1 MATIMD
7 ERPTRKQQGTIS
19 RVRRSHAAAASAARA
34 AGKVA
39 LFLDGHNPITRQV
52 ARGVMEFV
60 RNGHGRPQAS
70 SAAHLPRWNIVLG
83 DDLRGVVPSARA
95 GFVGVIGCLGD
106 ARLVAAMKAGSLPV
120 VGVACCCE
128 PQAIRSLGL
137 SAQVVLDEE
146 RIAELAA
153 EHLIAC
159 GLMSLAYVTT
169 GQEREARG
177 QAFERHAKTAQR
189 SCHVERLP
197 EPAGKAAMGNGAATI
212 QSDTTNESKIEQ
224 LCRWL
229 QSQDVPVGVLACDDA
244 HARLVIDACRRVG
257 RRVPEEVAVIGVGND
272 DLLCEA
278 AVPPLSSIDPGFFQ
292 LGSAAAATLDAI
304 LRPRRG
310 RAVQTR
316 VEVAAIGPVSRRS
329 TDMLAISDTLV
340 AEAVRIVRGRPA
352 ADITVDMLA
361 LQLGLSRSTLE
372 QRFRRSIG
380 CSVHD
385 EIVRSRLAEVRR
397 IIGNPQLPM
406 KQVAQSCGF
415 GSVSYMTTF
424 LKKHLGV
431 TPGQLR
437 GGRS

>member
-19 RVRRSHAAAASAARA
+19 RVRSPHAAAPSVARA

-39 LFLDGHNPITRQV
+39 LFLDVHNPITRQV

-60 RNGHGRPQAS
+60 RDGHGRPQAGS
-70 SAAHLPRWNIVLG
+70 SAHLPRWSIVLG
-83 DDLRGVVPSARA
+83 DDLRGVVPSART
-95 GFVGVIGCLGD
+95 GFVGLIGCLGD
-106 ARLVAAMKAGSLPV
+106 ARLVAAVKAGSLPV

-128 PQAIRSLGL
+128 PQPIRSLGL

-169 GQEREARG
+169 GESCEARG
-177 QAFERHAKTAQR
+177 QAFERHAKAAQR
-189 SCHVERLP
+189 SCHVERLA
-197 EPAGKAAMGNGAATI
+197 EPAGKAAKGGAAAI
-212 QSDTTNESKIEQ
+212 ESDKTNESKIQQ

-229 QSQDVPVGVLACDDA
+229 ESQAVPVGVFACDDA

-310 RAVQTR
+310 RSLEPR
-316 VEVAAIGPVSRRS
+316 VEVAAIGPVARGS
-329 TDMLAISDTLV
+329 TDMLAIEDELV

-352 ADITVDMLA
+352 AVITVKTLA

-372 QRFRRSIG
+372 QRFRRSVG

-385 EIVRSRLAEVRR
+385 EIVRARLAEVRR
-397 IIGNPQLPM
+397 IIGDSQLTM
-406 KQVAQSCGF
+406 KQVAMACGF

-437 GGRS
+437 GGRG

>member
-1 MATIMD
+1 
-7 ERPTRKQQGTIS
+7 
-19 RVRRSHAAAASAARA
+19 
-34 AGKVA
+34 
-39 LFLDGHNPITRQV
+39 
-52 ARGVMEFV
+52 
-60 RNGHGRPQAS
+60 
-70 SAAHLPRWNIVLG
+70 
-83 DDLRGVVPSARA
+83 
-95 GFVGVIGCLGD
+95 
-106 ARLVAAMKAGSLPV
+106 
-120 VGVACCCE
+120 
-128 PQAIRSLGL
+128 
-137 SAQVVLDEE
+137 
-146 RIAELAA
+146 
-153 EHLIAC
+153 
-159 GLMSLAYVTT
+159 
-169 GQEREARG
+169 
-177 QAFERHAKTAQR
+177 
-189 SCHVERLP
+189 VERLP
-197 EPAGKAAMGNGAATI
+197 EPAGKAAKGGAAATI
-212 QSDTTNESKIEQ
+212 GSDTANESKIQQ

-229 QSQDVPVGVLACDDA
+229 ESQAVPVGVLACDDA

-310 RAVQTR
+310 RAVETR

-329 TDMLAISDTLV
+329 TDMLAIDDEQV

-352 ADITVDMLA
+352 ADLTVDVLA

-406 KQVAQSCGF
+406 KQVAQACGF

-437 GGRS
+437 GGRG

>member
-19 RVRRSHAAAASAARA
+19 RVRSPHAAAPSVARA

-39 LFLDGHNPITRQV
+39 LFLDVHNPITRQV

-60 RNGHGRPQAS
+60 RDGHGRPQAGS
-70 SAAHLPRWNIVLG
+70 SAHLPRWSIVLG
-83 DDLRGVVPSARA
+83 DDLRGVVPSART
-95 GFVGVIGCLGD
+95 GFVGLIGCLGD
-106 ARLVAAMKAGSLPV
+106 ARLVAAVKAGSLPV

-128 PQAIRSLGL
+128 PQPIRSLGL

-169 GQEREARG
+169 GESCEARG
-177 QAFERHAKTAQR
+177 QAFERHAKAAQR
-189 SCHVERLP
+189 SCHVERLA
-197 EPAGKAAMGNGAATI
+197 EPAGKAAKGGAAAI
-212 QSDTTNESKIEQ
+212 ESDKTNESKIQQ

-229 QSQDVPVGVLACDDA
+229 ESQAVPVGVLACDDA

-304 LRPRRG
+304 LRPRRFPPAS
-310 RAVQTR
+310 RWMTTAR
-316 VEVAAIGPVSRRS
+316 WAAS
-329 TDMLAISDTLV
+329 A
-340 AEAVRIVRGRPA
+340 
-352 ADITVDMLA
+352 
-361 LQLGLSRSTLE
+361 SRS
-372 QRFRRSIG
+372 
-380 CSVHD
+380 
-385 EIVRSRLAEVRR
+385 A
-397 IIGNPQLPM
+397 
-406 KQVAQSCGF
+406 F
-415 GSVSYMTTF
+415 GTS
-424 LKKHLGV
+424 
-431 TPGQLR
+431 P
-437 GGRS
+437 

>member
-1 MATIMD
+1 MATIME
-7 ERPTRKQQGTIS
+7 ERTTRKQQGTTS
-19 RVRRSHAAAASAARA
+19 RVRRSHTAASSAARA

-52 ARGVMEFV
+52 ARGVMEFL
-60 RNGHGRPQAS
+60 RTREGGSQAGRS
-70 SAAHLPRWNIVLG
+70 SLALRWSIVLG

-106 ARLVAAMKAGSLPV
+106 ARLAAAVRAGSLPV

-169 GQEREARG
+169 GASREARG
-177 QAFERHAKTAQR
+177 QAFERHAREAQR
-189 SCHVERLP
+189 SCHVERLADH
-197 EPAGKAAMGNGAATI
+197 AGKASQGDGAVVKAK
-212 QSDTTNESKIEQ
+212 DANEIKIRQ

-229 QSQDVPVGVLACDDA
+229 DSQAVPVGVLACDDA

-310 RAVQTR
+310 RAVETR

-329 TDMLAISDTLV
+329 TDMLAIDDEQV

-352 ADITVDMLA
+352 ADLTVDALA
-361 LQLGLSRSTLE
+361 LEIGLSRSTLE
-372 QRFRRSIG
+372 QRFRRAVG

-385 EIVRSRLAEVRR
+385 EMVRSRLAEVRR
-397 IIGNPQLPM
+397 IIGNPQLSM
-406 KQVAQSCGF
+406 KQVAMACGF

-424 LKKHLGV
+424 LKKHLGM

-437 GGRS
+437 GSRS

>member
-1 MATIMD
+1 MAMIMD
-7 ERPTRKQQGTIS
+7 ERPTRERQGTTGRVS
-19 RVRRSHAAAASAARA
+19 RARAAASAAARA
-34 AGKVA
+34 GGKVA
-39 LFLDGHNPITRQV
+39 LFLDGHNPVTRQV
-52 ARGVMEFV
+52 ALGVMEFV
-60 RNGHGRPQAS
+60 RTRRGGSQAS
-70 SAAHLPRWNIVLG
+70 RSSQALRWSIVLANDLVHGLG
-83 DDLRGVVPSARA
+83 DGVPSVRD
-95 GFVGVIGCLGD
+95 GFVGAIGCLGD
-106 ARLVAAMKAGSLPV
+106 PRLAATVKAGSMPV

-128 PQAIRSLGL
+128 PEPIRSLGL
-137 SAQVVLDEE
+137 TAQVVLDEE
-146 RIAELAA
+146 RIAALAA

-177 QAFERHAKTAQR
+177 LAFARHAKSAQR
-189 SCHVERLP
+189 SCHVERLA
-197 EPAGKAAMGNGAATI
+197 EDAGKVSRGDVAVVG
-212 QSDTTNESKIEQ
+212 SSESKVGQ

-229 QSQDVPVGVLACDDA
+229 ESQKVPVGVLACDDA

-292 LGSAAAATLDAI
+292 LGTAAAATLDAI

-310 RAVQTR
+310 RAVESR
-316 VEVAAIGPVSRRS
+316 VEVAAIGPVARRS
-329 TDMLAISDTLV
+329 TDMLAIADEQV

-352 ADITVDMLA
+352 ADFTVDVLA
-361 LQLGLSRSTLE
+361 AQLGLSRSTLE
-372 QRFRRSIG
+372 QRFRRAVG

-385 EIVRSRLAEVRR
+385 EMVRSRLAEVRR
-397 IIGNPQLPM
+397 IIGNPELTM
-406 KQVAQSCGF
+406 KQVAAASGF

-424 LKKHLGV
+424 LKKHLGM

-437 GGRS
+437 GIRH

>member
-7 ERPTRKQQGTIS
+7 ERPTRKQQGTTG

-34 AGKVA
+34 VGKVA

-70 SAAHLPRWNIVLG
+70 SAAHLPRWSIVLG
-83 DDLRGVVPSARA
+83 DDLRDTVPSTRS

-106 ARLVAAMKAGSLPV
+106 ARLAAAVKSGSLPV

-128 PQAIRSLGL
+128 PQPIRSLGM

-177 QAFERHAKTAQR
+177 QAFERHAKAAQR

-197 EPAGKAAMGNGAATI
+197 EPAGKAAKGGGA
-212 QSDTTNESKIEQ
+212 NESKIEQ

-272 DLLCEA
+272 DLLCES

-310 RAVQTR
+310 RAEQTR

-329 TDMLAISDTLV
+329 TDMLAIDDELV

-352 ADITVDMLA
+352 ADITVETLA
-361 LQLGLSRSTLE
+361 IEVGLSRSTLE
-372 QRFRRSIG
+372 QRFRRAIG
-380 CSVHD
+380 CSLHD
-385 EIVRSRLAEVRR
+385 EIVRARLAEVRR
-397 IIGNPQLPM
+397 IIGNPQLTM
-406 KQVAQSCGF
+406 KQVAQACGF

-424 LKKHLGV
+424 LKKHLGT

-437 GGRS
+437 GGRG

>member
-1 MATIMD
+1 MATIME
-7 ERPTRKQQGTIS
+7 ERTTRKQPGTTS
-19 RVRRSHAAAASAARA
+19 RARRSHTAAPSAARA

-52 ARGVMEFV
+52 ARGVMEFL
-60 RNGHGRPQAS
+60 RTREGGSQAGRS
-70 SAAHLPRWNIVLG
+70 SLALRWSIVLG

-106 ARLVAAMKAGSLPV
+106 ARLAAAVRAGSLPV

-169 GQEREARG
+169 GASREARG
-177 QAFERHAKTAQR
+177 QAFEQRAREAQR
-189 SCHVERLP
+189 SCHVERLADH
-197 EPAGKAAMGNGAATI
+197 AGKASQDDGAVVKAK
-212 QSDTTNESKIEQ
+212 DANEIKIRQ

-229 QSQDVPVGVLACDDA
+229 ESQAVPVGVLACDDA

-310 RAVQTR
+310 RAVETR

-329 TDMLAISDTLV
+329 TDMLAIDDEQV

-352 ADITVDMLA
+352 ADLTVDALA
-361 LQLGLSRSTLE
+361 LEIGLSRSTLE
-372 QRFRRSIG
+372 QRFRRAVG

-385 EIVRSRLAEVRR
+385 EMVRSRLAEVRR
-397 IIGNPQLPM
+397 IIGNPQLSM
-406 KQVAQSCGF
+406 KQVAMACGF

-424 LKKHLGV
+424 LKKHLGM

-437 GGRS
+437 GSRS

>member
-1 MATIMD
+1 
-7 ERPTRKQQGTIS
+7 
-19 RVRRSHAAAASAARA
+19 
-34 AGKVA
+34 
-39 LFLDGHNPITRQV
+39 
-52 ARGVMEFV
+52 
-60 RNGHGRPQAS
+60 
-70 SAAHLPRWNIVLG
+70 
-83 DDLRGVVPSARA
+83 
-95 GFVGVIGCLGD
+95 
-106 ARLVAAMKAGSLPV
+106 
-120 VGVACCCE
+120 
-128 PQAIRSLGL
+128 
-137 SAQVVLDEE
+137 
-146 RIAELAA
+146 
-153 EHLIAC
+153 
-159 GLMSLAYVTT
+159 
-169 GQEREARG
+169 
-177 QAFERHAKTAQR
+177 
-189 SCHVERLP
+189 
-197 EPAGKAAMGNGAATI
+197 
-212 QSDTTNESKIEQ
+212 
-224 LCRWL
+224 
-229 QSQDVPVGVLACDDA
+229 LACDDT

-310 RAVQTR
+310 RTVQTR
-316 VEVAAIGPVSRRS
+316 VEVAAIGPVNRRS
-329 TDMLAISDTLV
+329 TDMLAIDDEQV

-352 ADITVDMLA
+352 ADITVDVLA

-406 KQVAQSCGF
+406 KQVAQACGF

-424 LKKHLGV
+424 LKKHLGA

-437 GGRS
+437 GIRS

>member
-70 SAAHLPRWNIVLG
+70 SAAHLPRWSIVLG
-83 DDLRGVVPSARA
+83 DDLRGAVPSARA

-177 QAFERHAKTAQR
+177 QAFERHAKAAQR

-197 EPAGKAAMGNGAATI
+197 EPAGKAAKGGAAATI
-212 QSDTTNESKIEQ
+212 GSDTANESKIQQ

-229 QSQDVPVGVLACDDA
+229 ESQAVPVGVLACDDA

-278 AVPPLSSIDPGFFQ
+278 AVPPLSSIDPGFLQ
-292 LGSAAAATLDAI
+292 LGSAAAATLDAM
-304 LRPRRG
+304 LRPRRS

-352 ADITVDMLA
+352 ADLTVDMLA

-406 KQVAQSCGF
+406 KQVAQACGF

-424 LKKHLGV
+424 LKKHLGM

>member
-7 ERPTRKQQGTIS
+7 ERPTRKQQATIS
-19 RVRRSHAAAASAARA
+19 RVRRSDAAAASAARA

-52 ARGVMEFV
+52 ARGVMEFL
-60 RNGHGRPQAS
+60 RDGHGRPQAS
-70 SAAHLPRWNIVLG
+70 SAAHLPRWSIVLG
-83 DDLRGVVPSARA
+83 DDLRGTVPSARD
-95 GFVGVIGCLGD
+95 GFIGLIGCLGD
-106 ARLVAAMKAGSLPV
+106 ARLAAAVKAGSLPV

-146 RIAELAA
+146 RIAELSA

-169 GQEREARG
+169 GESREARG
-177 QAFERHAKTAQR
+177 QAFERHAKAAQR
-189 SCHVERLP
+189 SCHVERLADHVGTP
-197 EPAGKAAMGNGAATI
+197 SKGGAAATTE
-212 QSDTTNESKIEQ
+212 SDTAHESKIEQ

-229 QSQDVPVGVLACDDA
+229 ESQAVPVGVLACDDT

-316 VEVAAIGPVSRRS
+316 VEVAAVGPVSRRS
-329 TDMLAISDTLV
+329 TDMLAIDDEQV

-352 ADITVDMLA
+352 ADITVDVLA

-372 QRFRRSIG
+372 QRFRRAVG

-385 EIVRSRLAEVRR
+385 EIVRSRLAELRR
-397 IIGNPQLPM
+397 IIGDPQLTM
-406 KQVAQSCGF
+406 KQVAMACGF

-424 LKKHLGV
+424 LKKHLGM

-437 GGRS
+437 GIRR

>member
-19 RVRRSHAAAASAARA
+19 RVRSPHAAAPSVARA

-39 LFLDGHNPITRQV
+39 LFLDVHNPITRQV

-60 RNGHGRPQAS
+60 RDGHGRPQAGS
-70 SAAHLPRWNIVLG
+70 SAHLPRWSIVLG
-83 DDLRGVVPSARA
+83 DDLRGVVPSART
-95 GFVGVIGCLGD
+95 GFVGLIGCLGD
-106 ARLVAAMKAGSLPV
+106 ARLVAAVKAGSLPV

-128 PQAIRSLGL
+128 PQPIRSLGL

-169 GQEREARG
+169 GESCEARG
-177 QAFERHAKTAQR
+177 QAFERHAKAAQR
-189 SCHVERLP
+189 SCHVERLA
-197 EPAGKAAMGNGAATI
+197 EPAGKAAKGGAAAI
-212 QSDTTNESKIEQ
+212 ESDKTNESKIQQ

-229 QSQDVPVGVLACDDA
+229 ESQAVPVGVLACDDA

-310 RAVQTR
+310 RSLEPR
-316 VEVAAIGPVSRRS
+316 VEVAAIGPVARGS
-329 TDMLAISDTLV
+329 TDMLAIEDELV

-352 ADITVDMLA
+352 AVITVKTLA

-372 QRFRRSIG
+372 QRFRRSVG

-385 EIVRSRLAEVRR
+385 EIVRARLAEVRR
-397 IIGNPQLPM
+397 IIGDSQLTM
-406 KQVAQSCGF
+406 KQVAMACGF

-437 GGRS
+437 DSRA

>member
-1 MATIMD
+1 MATIME
-7 ERPTRKQQGTIS
+7 ERTTRKQRGTAG
-19 RVRRSHAAAASAARA
+19 RARLARAAVTAAAGP

-39 LFLDGHNPITRQV
+39 LFLDAHNPITRQV
-52 ARGVMEFV
+52 ALGVMNFV
-60 RNGHGRPQAS
+60 RNGHGGPQS
-70 SAAHLPRWNIVLG
+70 KSAAHLPRCSIVLG
-83 DDLRGVVPSARA
+83 DDLRGEVPSARA

-106 ARLVAAMKAGSLPV
+106 ARLAAAVKAGSLPV

-128 PQAIRSLGL
+128 PQPIRSLGL

-146 RIAELAA
+146 RIAKLAA

-169 GQEREARG
+169 GESREARG
-177 QAFERHAKTAQR
+177 QAFARHAKESQR
-189 SCHVERLP
+189 SCHVERLA
-197 EPAGKAAMGNGAATI
+197 EPAGTASQGDGAVIEAN
-212 QSDTTNESKIEQ
+212 DANDMKIRQ

-229 QSQDVPVGVLACDDA
+229 ESQAVPVGVLACDDA

-272 DLLCEA
+272 DLFCEA

-292 LGSAAAATLDAI
+292 LGTAAAATLDAI

-310 RAVQTR
+310 RAVETR
-316 VEVAAIGPVSRRS
+316 VKVAAIGPVSRRS
-329 TDMLAISDTLV
+329 TDMLAIDDEQV

-352 ADITVDMLA
+352 ADLTADVLA

-372 QRFRRSIG
+372 QRFRRAVG
-380 CSVHD
+380 CSVH
-385 EIVRSRLAEVRR
+385 EEMVRMRLAEVRR
-397 IIGNPQLPM
+397 IIGNPELSM
-406 KQVAQSCGF
+406 KQVAVACGF

-424 LKKHLGV
+424 LKKHLGL

-437 GGRS
+437 GSRT

>member
-7 ERPTRKQQGTIS
+7 ERPTRKQQGNTS
-19 RVRRSHAAAASAARA
+19 RVRRSGAATRLAARA
-34 AGKVA
+34 GGKVA
-39 LFLDGHNPITRQV
+39 LFLDAYNPITRQV
-52 ARGVMEFV
+52 ARGVMDFV
-60 RNGHGRPQAS
+60 RNGHGRPQAN
-70 SAAHLPRWNIVLG
+70 SAAHLPRWSIVLG
-83 DDLRGVVPSARA
+83 DDLRGAVPSVRD
-95 GFVGVIGCLGD
+95 GFIGVIGCLGD
-106 ARLVAAMKAGSLPV
+106 ARLAAPVKAGSLPV

-128 PQAIRSLGL
+128 PQPIRSLGL

-169 GQEREARG
+169 GESRKARG
-177 QAFERHAKTAQR
+177 QAFERHAKASQR
-189 SCHVERLP
+189 SCHVERLA
-197 EPAGKAAMGNGAATI
+197 ESAGKASNRSAAATTEF
-212 QSDTTNESKIEQ
+212 DTTNESEILQ

-229 QSQDVPVGVLACDDA
+229 ESQSVPVGVLACDDA

-278 AVPPLSSIDPGFFQ
+278 LVPPLSSIDPGFFQ

-310 RAVQTR
+310 RTVQTR
-316 VEVAAIGPVSRRS
+316 VEVAAVGPVARRS

-340 AEAVRIVRGRPA
+340 AEALRIVRGRPA
-352 ADITVDMLA
+352 ADITVDVLA
-361 LQLGLSRSTLE
+361 VQLGLSRSTLE
-372 QRFRRSIG
+372 QRFRRAVG

-385 EIVRSRLAEVRR
+385 EIVRSRLAEARR
-397 IIGNPQLPM
+397 IIGNQNLTI
-406 KQVAQSCGF
+406 KQVAQACGF

-437 GGRS
+437 GGRG

>member
-1 MATIMD
+1 MATIME
-7 ERPTRKQQGTIS
+7 ERTTRKQRGATGRAS
-19 RVRRSHAAAASAARA
+19 RLRAAPPAAAQAAA
-34 AGKVA
+34 KVA

-60 RNGHGRPQAS
+60 RNGDGGPQS
-70 SAAHLPRWNIVLG
+70 RSAAQLPLWSIVLG
-83 DDLRGVVPSARA
+83 DDLRSAVPSARA

-106 ARLVAAMKAGSLPV
+106 PRLVAAVKAGSLPV

-169 GQEREARG
+169 GQEQEARG
-177 QAFERHAKTAQR
+177 QAFERHAKAAQR
-189 SCHVERLP
+189 SCHVERLT
-197 EPAGKAAMGNGAATI
+197 EPAGKAAKGSAAATI
-212 QSDTTNESKIEQ
+212 ESDTTHESKIQE

-229 QSQDVPVGVLACDDA
+229 ESEAVPVGVLACDDA

-310 RAVQTR
+310 RAVENR

-329 TDMLAISDTLV
+329 TDMLAIDDEQV

-352 ADITVDMLA
+352 ADLTADVLA
-361 LQLGLSRSTLE
+361 MELGLSRSTLE
-372 QRFRRSIG
+372 QRFRRAVG
-380 CSVHD
+380 CSVH
-385 EIVRSRLAEVRR
+385 EEMVRSRLAEVRR
-397 IIGNPQLPM
+397 IIGNPDLSM
-406 KQVAQSCGF
+406 KQVAMACGF

-424 LKKHLGV
+424 LKKHLGM

-437 GGRS
+437 GSRT

>member
-1 MATIMD
+1 
-7 ERPTRKQQGTIS
+7 
-19 RVRRSHAAAASAARA
+19 
-34 AGKVA
+34 
-39 LFLDGHNPITRQV
+39 
-52 ARGVMEFV
+52 MEFL
-60 RNGHGRPQAS
+60 RTREGGSQAGRS
-70 SAAHLPRWNIVLG
+70 SLALRWSIVLG

-106 ARLVAAMKAGSLPV
+106 ARLAAAVRAGSLPV

-169 GQEREARG
+169 GASREARG
-177 QAFERHAKTAQR
+177 QAFERQAKAAQR
-189 SCHVERLP
+189 SCHVERLA
-197 EPAGKAAMGNGAATI
+197 EPAGKASKRNAAATI
-212 QSDTTNESKIEQ
+212 ESNTTNESKIEQ

-229 QSQDVPVGVLACDDA
+229 ESQAVPVGVLACDDA

-257 RRVPEEVAVIGVGND
+257 RRVPEEVAVIGIGND

-278 AVPPLSSIDPGFFQ
+278 SVPPLSSIDPGFFQ

-310 RAVQTR
+310 RSVEPR
-316 VEVAAIGPVSRRS
+316 VEVAAIGPVARRS
-329 TDMLAISDTLV
+329 TDMLAIDDEQV

-352 ADITVDMLA
+352 ADITVDVLA

-372 QRFRRSIG
+372 QRFRRAVG

-397 IIGNPQLPM
+397 IIGNQDLTM
-406 KQVAQSCGF
+406 KQVAQACGF

>member
-70 SAAHLPRWNIVLG
+70 SAAHLPRWSIVLG
-83 DDLRGVVPSARA
+83 DDLRGAVPSART

-146 RIAELAA
+146 RIAALAA

-177 QAFERHAKTAQR
+177 QAFERHAKAAQR
-189 SCHVERLP
+189 SVHVERLP
-197 EPAGKAAMGNGAATI
+197 EPAGKAAKRNGAATI
-212 QSDTTNESKIEQ
+212 GSDTTNESKIEQ

-229 QSQDVPVGVLACDDA
+229 ESQDVPVGVLACDDA

-278 AVPPLSSIDPGFFQ
+278 AVPPVSSIDPGFFQ
-292 LGSAAAATLDAI
+292 LGSAAAATLDAM

-329 TDMLAISDTLV
+329 TDMLAIDDEQV

-352 ADITVDMLA
+352 ADITVDVLA

-406 KQVAQSCGF
+406 KQVAQACGF

-437 GGRS
+437 GGRG

>member
-7 ERPTRKQQGTIS
+7 ERPTRKQQATIS
-19 RVRRSHAAAASAARA
+19 RVRRSDAAAV
-34 AGKVA
+34 GKVA

-52 ARGVMEFV
+52 ARGVMEFL
-60 RNGHGRPQAS
+60 RDGHGRPQPGAS
-70 SAAHLPRWNIVLG
+70 ALVPRWNIVLG
-83 DDLRGVVPSARA
+83 DDLGGTVPSARD
-95 GFVGVIGCLGD
+95 GFIGVIGCLGD
-106 ARLVAAMKAGSLPV
+106 ARLAAAVKAGSLPV

-169 GQEREARG
+169 GESREARG
-177 QAFERHAKTAQR
+177 QAFERHAKAAQR
-189 SCHVERLP
+189 SCHVERLADHVGTP
-197 EPAGKAAMGNGAATI
+197 SRGGAAATTE
-212 QSDTTNESKIEQ
+212 SDTAHESKIEQ
-224 LCRWL
+224 LCRCL
-229 QSQDVPVGVLACDDA
+229 ESQAVPVGVLACDDT

-292 LGSAAAATLDAI
+292 LGSAAAATIDAI

-310 RAVQTR
+310 RAVETR
-316 VEVAAIGPVSRRS
+316 VEVAAIGPVARRS

-352 ADITVDMLA
+352 ADITVDVLA

-372 QRFRRSIG
+372 QRFRRAVG

-397 IIGNPQLPM
+397 IIGNPELTM
-406 KQVAQSCGF
+406 KQVAMACGF

-437 GGRS
+437 GIRR